1 MDNVLPFSFDG
12 KKVEFRMC
20 CSSRSLVS
28 FREVHSKED
37 YVPTKPVC
45 SVSPNAVPLK
55 YAGKWV
61 VWNSDHSQIVG
72 SADTVKDVWRIA
84 REGLVIDPI
93 FEKVPR
99 SDVRFVGMR

>member
-1 MDNVLPFSFDG
+1 M
-12 KKVEFRMC
+12 
-20 CSSRSLVS
+20 
-28 FREVHSKED
+28 
-37 YVPTKPVC
+37 PTKPVR
-45 SVSPNAVPLK
+45 SVSPNAVPVK

-61 VWNSDHSQIVG
+61 VWNSDHSQIVA

-84 REGLVIDPI
+84 HEQLVSDPV